1 MGSSTMLDIA
11 GSFFMGGI
19 LLLMALRLNA
29 SGMETS
35 TVYNS
40 NLILQQNMTTLVQ
53 MIEEDYRKI
62 GYCADWKKIP
72 DPSKAIRIADSSRF
86 RFWTDLGNNGTLD
99 SLTYYIGPT
108 SDLLD
113 TPNPR
118 DRYLYRQVNAD
129 PAVRM
134 NLGVT
139 QFSLRY
145 RDSENDLLSFP
156 VSDPRLVYFMEINVA
171 VETQAPLEQE
181 FMADSSQ
188 YQVYWRQIRLLTK
201 NLRNR

>member
-1 MGSSTMLDIA
+1 MLDIV
-11 GSFFMGGI
+11 GSFFIGGI

-35 TVYNS
+35 AVYNG
-40 NLILQQNMTTLVQ
+40 NLILQQNLTTLVR
-53 MIEEDYRKI
+53 MIEEDFRKI
-62 GYCADWKKIP
+62 GYCRDWKKIP
-72 DPSKAIRIADSSRF
+72 DPSKSIRIADSSRF
-86 RFWTDLGNNGTLD
+86 RFWTDVDNDGALD
-99 SLTYYIGPT
+99 SLTYYIGSP
-108 SDLLD
+108 SELLD

-118 DRYLYRQVNAD
+118 DRYLYRQVNAT
-129 PAVRM
+129 PALRM

-145 RDSENDLLSFP
+145 RDAENDPISFP

-171 VETQAPLEQE
+171 VETAAPLQQE
-181 FMADSSQ
+181 YLQDSTQ
-188 YQVYWRQIRLLTK
+188 YEVYWRQIRLLTK

>member
-1 MGSSTMLDIA
+1 MGSSTMLDVI
-11 GSFFMGGI
+11 GSFFIGGI
-19 LLLMALRLNA
+19 LMLMALRLNA

-35 TVYNS
+35 AVYNS
-40 NLILQQNMTTLVQ
+40 NLILQQNLTTLVRI
-53 MIEEDYRKI
+53 IEDDFRKI
-62 GYCADWKKIP
+62 GYCRDWKKIP

-86 RFWTDLGNNGTLD
+86 RFWTDVDNDGALD

-108 SDLLD
+108 SELTD

-118 DRYLYRQVNAD
+118 DRFLYRQINNTA
-129 PAVRM
+129 AMRM

-145 RDSENDLLSFP
+145 RDAENDLLAFP

-171 VETQAPLEQE
+171 VETPAPLQQE
-181 FMADSSQ
+181 YLQDTTQ
-188 YQVYWRQIRLLTK
+188 YEAYWRQIRLLTK

>member
-1 MGSSTMLDIA
+1 MGSSTMIDMV
-11 GSFFMGGI
+11 GSFFIGGI

-53 MIEEDYRKI
+53 MIEEDFRKI
-62 GYCADWKKIP
+62 GYCRDWKKIP
-72 DPSKAIRIADSSRF
+72 DPSKSIRIADSSRF
-86 RFWTDLGNNGTLD
+86 RFWTDLGNDGSLD
-99 SLTYYIGPT
+99 SLTYFIGST
-108 SDLLD
+108 SQLLD

-118 DRYLYRQVNAD
+118 DRYLYRQVNNEA
-129 PAVRM
+129 ALAM

-145 RDSENDLLSFP
+145 RDAENEPLSFP
-156 VSDPRLVYFMEINVA
+156 VTDPRLVYFMEINVA
-171 VETQAPLEQE
+171 IETAAPLEQE
-181 FMADSSQ
+181 FLQDTTQ